1 MAGASL
7 PTPGPV
13 NGSLS
18 LGQLLRTFHPLPQ
31 PPPGFSQKSVTELP
45 VVIWTSKAR
54 PRWVPAEFAVAPSPP
69 FFCPHHAVCR
79 ILAPWPGIEPAPP
92 VLEEWNLNHWITSE
106 VPLPS
111 FIYSAHV
118 HKRLDAPRHWQT
130 AALISW
136 PLASNSLVG
145 NANNYLCE
153 KCDGS
158 INSTYSSLQK
168 KW

>member
-1 MAGASL
+1 MDRGAWWATVHRITKSQTGL
-7 PTPGPV
+7 KW
-13 NGSLS
+13 LS
-18 LGQLLRTFHPLPQ
+18 KQAHKAVLRSNMTVYIKVKLTHPMSYLIFFI
-31 PPPGFSQKSVTELP
+31 FSCVFLFLF
-45 VVIWTSKAR
+45 AC
-54 PRWVPAEFAVAPSPP
+54 FAVLLSMQDLPNQEAQ
-69 FFCPHHAVCR
+69 
-79 ILAPWPGIEPAPP
+79 
-92 VLEEWNLNHWITSE
+92 NLNHWITSE

-118 HKRLDAPRHWQT
+118 HKRLEAPRHWQT